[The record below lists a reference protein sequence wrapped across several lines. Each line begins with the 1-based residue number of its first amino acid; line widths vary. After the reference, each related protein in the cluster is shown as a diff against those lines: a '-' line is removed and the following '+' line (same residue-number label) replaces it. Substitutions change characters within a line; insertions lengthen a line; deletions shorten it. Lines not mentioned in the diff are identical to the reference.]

1 MFKHLLLVSAIT
13 YGGCFLLIPAKQEKP
28 PSPTVVTAPAV
39 ITAPLPPAT
48 TISTSTS
55 TTVAVLS
62 AHDALQADLAALDMP
77 ADIPCQE
84 WAPMAVQAGWPT
96 NLLPQLLRI
105 MWRES
110 RCLNITDTHPRHNG
124 WDTGPLQLNDT
135 WRDEIATQFGDENL
149 INDPLTNLK
158 MGWEIYKWHDH
169 HRGCGWEPWSIPC

>member
-1 MFKHLLLVSAIT
+1 MFKHLLWVSAIT
-13 YGGCFLLIPAKQEKP
+13 YGGCFLLLPEDDPTP

-39 ITAPLPPAT
+39 ITAPLAPAT
-48 TISTSTS
+48 TTSTSTS

-96 NLLPQLLRI
+96 DLLPQLLRI

-110 RCLNITDTHPRHNG
+110 RCLNITDTHPKHNG
-124 WDTGPLQLNDT
+124 YDTGPLQLNDT
-135 WRDEIATQFGDENL
+135 WRDEIATQFGDQNL

>member
-1 MFKHLLLVSAIT
+1 
-13 YGGCFLLIPAKQEKP
+13 
-28 PSPTVVTAPAV
+28 
-39 ITAPLPPAT
+39 
-48 TISTSTS
+48 
-55 TTVAVLS
+55 
-62 AHDALQADLAALDMP
+62 
-77 ADIPCQE
+77 
-84 WAPMAVQAGWPT
+84 MAVQAGWPT
-96 NLLPQLLRI
+96 DLLPQLLRV

-110 RCLNITDTHPRHNG
+110 RCLNITDTHPKHNG